1 MINHSGSARDPLL
14 SEGDTDGQRRRRSP
28 TAPWIMAAV
37 GVVAVG
43 AALIATGGSLLP
55 SDSGSR
61 VAGAFSSRG

>member
-14 SEGDTDGQRRRRSP
+14 QEGDAAGQRRRSP
-28 TAPWIMAAV
+28 AAPWVMMIVAV
-37 GVVAVG
+37 AAVG

-55 SDSGSR
+55 SDAGSR